1 MRFRTDPNDYSEN
14 EWAISAGHYPLAERP
29 RNDTAL
35 LHRHW
40 MWANQQR
47 EIFDSHVAE
56 ASADDLTKMGVAG
69 LATKQLG
76 FMFAWYG
83 MLWSVIQA
91 CVDPKESRNI
101 DIRGRFRDDI
111 DHLTPT
117 LRSCRNAILHVP
129 RSGVLLDERIVQLV
143 SIPGSALTLRRITR
157 GFGRLFL
164 EEFNRLDVSK
174 SPRTFTGSGRDA
186 LRSDP
191 NPLCFGST
199 QVNYAS
205 M

>member
-14 EWAISAGHYPLAERP
+14 EWAISAGHYPLADRP
-29 RNDTAL
+29 RDDLLL

-47 EIFDSHVAE
+47 EIFDHHVAE
-56 ASADDLTKMGVAG
+56 ATADDLRNMGLAG
-69 LATKQLG
+69 LATKQFG

-83 MLWSVIQA
+83 MLWSVIEA
-91 CVDPKESRNI
+91 CIDPKEGRNI

-111 DHLTPT
+111 DQLAPT
-117 LRSCRNAILHVP
+117 LRCCRNAILHVP

-143 SIPGSALTLRRITR
+143 SEPGSALTLRRMSR

-164 EEFNRLDVSK
+164 EEFDRRDESK
-174 SPRTFTGSGRDA
+174 RA
-186 LRSDP
+186 
-191 NPLCFGST
+191 
-199 QVNYAS
+199 
-205 M
+205 